1 MLAEHAN
8 AGTRASSNG
17 SNGATSARLGG
28 ARADFVAGLGRKVA
42 DLRTTLGRV
51 KAADDDVAPR
61 DELRRKLH
69 ALASAA
75 KMMKFDAMDRGIAEA
90 LGTLDRASRDASLD
104 EVDLDAIEQVIED
117 LPALAWGDGHAR
129 SSRAESAEQAAAPK
143 YDVLVVGTAIIAEA
157 LLDDDASNARAQAAF
172 RCEST
177 PDTQAA
183 YELARTTEPDL
194 VVLDA
199 DLAEAAELAAALMDD
214 PLTESVPIVVVG
226 SFLEPGE
233 AARYVA
239 MGVAKTVS
247 KPTSREILRG
257 VCEETISPDRGAV
270 TAHAVLGD
278 PTLEELGDRLAAEL
292 REAIVGRADPS
303 ARGRRIPLGQ
313 GTEVLGAVWGAIARV
328 REVVTSRSDG
338 AVRFAGGPEGALTP
352 APLLHEPDVA
362 RGDRVR
368 TPKRGAAAEVRL
380 EDRRVVVADD
390 DPGVVWFLA
399 DLLKTAGCVVHE
411 AFDGQQALELAYKSS
426 PDLVISDILMPNVD
440 GFSLCRALRR
450 DVALRDTPVILLS
463 WKEDLLQR
471 VRELGAGAAGY
482 VRKESDTRAIIARVR
497 EALRAR
503 GRIEAR
509 LREDGEVRG
518 RLDGVSIR
526 TLLEIVC
533 ATRLAARVSV
543 RDATFLY
550 EVEIRAGAPHRAT
563 RTDGKGG
570 FLKGPKVLAQ
580 LLGVSAGRFT
590 VTNSTSP
597 VDAEL
602 EGNLAAQL
610 AKPIAK
616 ARAAI
621 SLLTGTQMNNV
632 ARLRFDDEAVTDYL
646 EATPERARL
655 VVRRLANG
663 ASPRELLLCGGAEP
677 ALLDDLLCDL
687 ASRGLVVGV
696 EGRDGEDML
705 VPTITSLLPHTDAR
719 ASFAPTAVTPAP
731 LPAVPDA
738 LDVLAHDP
746 SLCASEEA
754 SAPICTSPTPGS
766 ASLEDAVL
774 HEMIHHSPE
783 PLPPVNLEAAAIVDM
798 QALRARVSPV
808 PPACEEDEGT
818 PPAEQIL
825 ALAEPTVVEDTV
837 YAERVEAEAPGAV
850 AATNR
855 AAANGA
861 AADHATANRDDDD
874 REDDD
879 DQEVAGESGD
889 AAALCELPS
898 HDLTPFASVTASSDE
913 ETAPA
918 TAAAKRKKWPM
929 IAFVAATGVVA
940 WAVLHFST
948 SSVSLPPQQQ
958 KQLEAPA
965 PETTLPPPASTST
978 ASTAQTTTTL
988 ARTPAKTAS
997 ATSKTAAAA
1006 GDKISAAAGDKT
1018 GEVFYTPVASG
1029 TALPTGHGVI
1039 DVSAPADAIVL
1050 VDGKERARGSAK
1062 VPAEP
1067 GSHDVRVRR
1076 DAAAERAFTIDV
1088 RTSRIAHVRFE

>member
-1 MLAEHAN
+1 MRPLPRLPAGRGGSPEIGPSAARPVTRDPMLAEHAHT
-8 AGTRASSNG
+8 GTRASSNG

-42 DLRTTLGRV
+42 DLRTTLARV
-51 KAADDDVAPR
+51 KAAVDDVAPR

-69 ALASAA
+69 ALGSAA

-90 LGTLDRASRDASLD
+90 LGTLDRASRDAGLD
-104 EVDLDAIEQVIED
+104 EVDLDAIEQIIED

-129 SSRAESAEQAAAPK
+129 SSRAESAERAAAPK
-143 YDVLVVGTAIIAEA
+143 YDVLVVGTALIAEA
-157 LLDDDASNARAQAAF
+157 LLDDDASNARGQAAF
-172 RCEST
+172 TCEST
-177 PDTQAA
+177 PDAQAA
-183 YELARTTEPDL
+183 YDLVRTTEPDL

-199 DLAEAAELAAALMDD
+199 DLADAAELAFALMDD
-214 PLTESVPIVVVG
+214 PLTETVPIVVVG

-239 MGVAKTVS
+239 MGVAKTVG
-247 KPTSREILRG
+247 KPTLREILRA
-257 VCEETISPDRGAV
+257 VCEETLSPDRGTV
-270 TAHAVLGD
+270 TAHAVLGE

-303 ARGRRIPLGQ
+303 ARSRRIPLGQ

-362 RGDRVR
+362 RGDRLR
-368 TPKRGAAAEVRL
+368 TPKRGVAAEVRL
-380 EDRRVVVADD
+380 QGRRVVVADD

-399 DLLKTAGCVVHE
+399 DLLKTAGCEVHE
-411 AFDGQQALELAYKSS
+411 AFDGRQALELAYKSS
-426 PDLVISDILMPNVD
+426 PDLVISDILMPNLD

-526 TLLEIVC
+526 TLLEVVG
-533 ATRLAARVSV
+533 AARPGARVSV

-550 EVEIRAGAPHRAT
+550 EVEIRGGAPHRAT
-563 RTDGKGG
+563 RTDGAGG
-570 FLKGPKVLAQ
+570 FLKGPKVLTQ

-597 VDAEL
+597 VEAEL

-610 AKPIAK
+610 AKPVAK

-621 SLLTGTQMNNV
+621 SLLTGTQMNAV
-632 ARLRFDDEAVTDYL
+632 ARVRFDDEAVADYL
-646 EATPERARL
+646 QATPERARL

-705 VPTITSLLPHTDAR
+705 LPTVTSLLQHTDAR
-719 ASFAPTAVTPAP
+719 ASFTPTTVTPSP
-731 LPAVPDA
+731 LPALPDA
-738 LDVLAHDP
+738 REDDP
-746 SLCASEEA
+746 SLCSAEEA

-774 HEMIHHSPE
+774 HEVIHRSPD
-783 PLPPVNLEAAAIVDM
+783 PLPPVSLEAAALVGP
-798 QALRARVSPV
+798 QPPRPRTSPV
-808 PPACEEDEGT
+808 PPACAEDDGT

-825 ALAEPTVVEDTV
+825 ALAEPTVVDDVV
-837 YAERVEAEAPGAV
+837 YGERVEAEAHEAE
-850 AATNR
+850 AEAHE
-855 AAANGA
+855 AAAEAHEAAAEAYEAAPSSERADDRAEREDHEDDLGA
-861 AADHATANRDDDD
+861 AGEAPAD
-874 REDDD
+874 
-879 DQEVAGESGD
+879 
-889 AAALCELPS
+889 
-898 HDLTPFASVTASSDE
+898 DLTPFASVTASSEDDE
-913 ETAPA
+913 GTTASAP
-918 TAAAKRKKWPM
+918 AKRKKWPM

-948 SSVSLPPQQQ
+948 SSVSLPP
-958 KQLEAPA
+958 
-965 PETTLPPPASTST
+965 
-978 ASTAQTTTTL
+978 
-988 ARTPAKTAS
+988 
-997 ATSKTAAAA
+997 
-1006 GDKISAAAGDKT
+1006 
-1018 GEVFYTPVASG
+1018 
-1029 TALPTGHGVI
+1029 
-1039 DVSAPADAIVL
+1039 
-1050 VDGKERARGSAK
+1050 
-1062 VPAEP
+1062 
-1067 GSHDVRVRR
+1067 
-1076 DAAAERAFTIDV
+1076 
-1088 RTSRIAHVRFE
+1088 

>member
-1 MLAEHAN
+1 MLAEHAHT
-8 AGTRASSNG
+8 GTRAGSNG

-51 KAADDDVAPR
+51 KAACDDVTTR

-69 ALASAA
+69 ALGSAA

-90 LGTLDRASRDASLD
+90 LGTLDRAARDAGLD
-104 EVDLDAIEQVIED
+104 AVDLDAIEQIIED

-129 SSRAESAEQAAAPK
+129 SSRAESAEKAAAPRF
-143 YDVLVVGTAIIAEA
+143 DVLVVGTSIIAEA
-157 LLDDDASNARAQAAF
+157 LLDDDASNARAHATF
-172 RCEST
+172 TCEST
-177 PDTQAA
+177 PDAQAA
-183 YELARTTEPDL
+183 YDLVRTTEPDL

-199 DLAEAAELAAALMDD
+199 DLTAASELAFALMDD
-214 PLTESVPIVVVG
+214 PLTETVPIVVVG

-247 KPTSREILRG
+247 KPTSREILRA
-257 VCEETISPDRGAV
+257 VCEETLSPDRGSL
-270 TAHAVLGD
+270 TAHAVLGE

-303 ARGRRIPLGQ
+303 ARSRRIPLGQ

-352 APLLHEPDVA
+352 APLLHEPDVT
-362 RGDRVR
+362 RGDRVL
-368 TPKRGAAAEVRL
+368 TPRRGVAAEVRL
-380 EDRRVVVADD
+380 EGRRVVVADD
-390 DPGVVWFLA
+390 DPGVVWFLS

-411 AFDGQQALELAYKSS
+411 AFDGKQALELAYETS
-426 PDLVISDILMPNVD
+426 PDLVISDILMPNLD

-533 ATRLAARVSV
+533 ATRPEARVSV

-550 EVEIRAGAPHRAT
+550 EVEVRWGSPHRAT
-563 RTDGKGG
+563 RTDGNGG
-570 FLKGPKVLAQ
+570 FLKGSKVLTQ
-580 LLGVSAGRFT
+580 MLGVSAGRFT

-616 ARAAI
+616 ARAATT
-621 SLLTGTQMNNV
+621 LLTGTEMNAV
-632 ARLRFDDEAVTDYL
+632 ARIRFDEEAIADYL
-646 EATPERARL
+646 QATPERARL
-655 VVRRLANG
+655 VVRRLTNG

-677 ALLDDLLCDL
+677 ALLDDLLWDL
-687 ASRGLVVGV
+687 AARGLVVGI
-696 EGRDGEDML
+696 EGKDGEDML
-705 VPTITSLLPHTDAR
+705 VPTVTRLLQHTDTR
-719 ASFAPTAVTPAP
+719 ASIAPTAVTPAP
-731 LPAVPDA
+731 LPELREA
-738 LDVLAHDP
+738 LDRAAEDAT
-746 SLCASEEA
+746 LCAAESA
-754 SAPICTSPTPGS
+754 APICTSPTPGEAS
-766 ASLEDAVL
+766 SLEDAVL
-774 HEMIHHSPE
+774 REVIHRSPE
-783 PLPPVNLEAAAIVDM
+783 PALALLPLASELPALVDP
-798 QALRARVSPV
+798 QSLRPRTSPL
-808 PPACEEDEGT
+808 PPACDDEDYGT

-825 ALAEPTVVEDTV
+825 ALAEPTVVDDTV
-837 YAERVEAEAPGAV
+837 YGERSEDAVAPGAPATV
-850 AATNR
+850 TAAS
-855 AAANGA
+855 GA
-861 AADHATANRDDDD
+861 DEDESDDDESD
-874 REDDD
+874 DESDDD
-879 DQEVAGESGD
+879 VI
-889 AAALCELPS
+889 AAENLRRD
-898 HDLTPFASVTASSDE
+898 DLTPFASVTVTTDA
-913 ETAPA
+913 APA
-918 TAAAKRKKWPM
+918 PVARKKWPM
-929 IAFVAATGVVA
+929 VAFVAATGVVA

-948 SSVSLPPQQQ
+948 STQDAPKQQQ
-958 KQLEAPA
+958 NQLEAPA
-965 PETTLPPPASTST
+965 PETALPPPA
-978 ASTAQTTTTL
+978 
-988 ARTPAKTAS
+988 R
-997 ATSKTAAAA
+997 TAAADQ
-1006 GDKISAAAGDKT
+1006 DKAD
-1018 GEVFYTPVASG
+1018 EVFYTPVASE
-1029 TALPTGHGVI
+1029 TPLPAGHGVI
-1039 DVSAPADAIVL
+1039 DVSAPSDAVVL
-1050 VDGKERARGSAK
+1050 VDGKERARGSTK
-1062 VPAEP
+1062 VPAAP
-1067 GSHDVRVRR
+1067 GNHDVRVRR
-1076 DAAAERAFTIDV
+1076 DTAAERAFTIDV